1 MCEQRYNSV
10 HASNYIKG
18 RNMVITMQIG
28 IGEIIGI
35 FFLAIILLIILAS
48 AIRIVKE
55 YERIVVFRL
64 GRLLGSKG
72 PGVVFIIPIID
83 SPRIIDMRIVTFD
96 VPKQRIITKDNV
108 TVDVDAVVYMRV
120 QDPLAAVMRVRDY
133 LTASSLLAQTTLRDV
148 IGQVEFDDLLAKRD
162 ELNKRLQSILDEAT
176 EPWGIK
182 VTAVAIRDVVIPES
196 MQRAIAKQAEAER
209 ERRSRIIMA
218 EGELQA
224 AQKMAEAAA
233 TYAAS
238 PLAMRLR
245 ELQTWTEI
253 AREKNLIIVTEGS
266 SLGTVLGTTIGVAKK
281 REAETSSS

>member
-1 MCEQRYNSV
+1 
-10 HASNYIKG
+10 
-18 RNMVITMQIG
+18 MVLTMQIG

-35 FFLAIILLIILAS
+35 FFLVIILLIILAS

-72 PGVVFIIPIID
+72 PGVVLIIPIID

-233 TYAAS
+233 AYAAS
-238 PLAMRLR
+238 PQAMRLR

-253 AREKNLIIVTEGS
+253 AREKNLIIVTEGG

-281 REAETSSS
+281 RKVEE

>member
-1 MCEQRYNSV
+1 
-10 HASNYIKG
+10 
-18 RNMVITMQIG
+18 MVITMQIG